1 MRILYKICIHVYIY
15 IWVDMGE
22 WRDGWMDPD
31 ILIDLDMI
39 QLQNAVDIDVHRL
52 MDEIEPQKEE
62 NKEHMESRKEGKKED
77 RTKERKK
84 ELR

>member
-1 MRILYKICIHVYIY
+1 MGRYGGMEGWLDGSRYIDRSRY
-15 IWVDMGE
+15 DSATKCS
-22 WRDGWMDPD
+22 RY
-31 ILIDLDMI
+31 
-39 QLQNAVDIDVHRL
+39 DIDVHRL

-84 ELR
+84 ERT

>member
-1 MRILYKICIHVYIY
+1 MQIYRYTHIHMYICIHLHMRILYKICIHVYIY

-22 WRDGWMDPD
+22 WRDGCMDPD

-52 MDEIEPQKEE
+52 MDEI
-62 NKEHMESRKEGKKED
+62 
-77 RTKERKK
+77 
-84 ELR
+84 

>member
-1 MRILYKICIHVYIY
+1 
-15 IWVDMGE
+15 MGE
-22 WRDGWMDPD
+22 RRDGWMDPD

>member
-1 MRILYKICIHVYIY
+1 MYIY

-22 WRDGWMDPD
+22 RRDGWMDPD